1 MRVLYYEGNNQERK
15 VISEFDEVMY
25 NSMLKDIIFRNSCN
39 KNILYAHVTDK
50 NHRLPLHY
58 PPLDYDT
65 VLRIL
70 LISGYIDLTAE
81 TIRDPVFTDRHYYNN
96 LDIQIVYNR

>member
-39 KNILYAHVTDK
+39 KNILYAHISEKK
-50 NHRLPLHY
+50 NRPHY
-58 PPLDYDT
+58 FLLDYDV
-65 VLRIL
+65 VLKIL
-70 LISGYIDLTAE
+70 LINGYIDLTE
-81 TIRDPVFTDRHYYNN
+81 EFIRDPICTDRHYYNN
-96 LDIQIVYNR
+96 LNIQIVYNR